1 MDSNGRALD
10 NVIIERFFRSLK
22 YENIY
27 INEYLNIKEGIK
39 KYLYFYNNKR
49 LHQSLNYN

>member
-1 MDSNGRALD
+1 MLLLKD
-10 NVIIERFFRSLK
+10 FFRSLK

-27 INEYLNIKEGIK
+27 INEYLNIKEVLEGNK

-49 LHQSLNYN
+49 LHTIVKL